1 MPARIDPDA
10 IPGKDI
16 DPDAIALNAGTV
28 TTIAGQVRDSG
39 ANVHRKWQGMAAVYS
54 APEAGTVLDLMSPV
68 NSQATLV
75 GDNLD
80 VVSGALVAF
89 AEAVRPIKDALD
101 QLRLDAQAF
110 IEETN
115 GGVSVREINP
125 AWQSSQVSGSW
136 NAYGAATDSDVEKY
150 RTVTKEWHEVQEYVD
165 RNNELI
171 SAVNAQQ
178 VALWEAERDCANKI
192 RALYGADPL
201 RSAQSEDDALGYG
214 LDEIPE
220 GTEMPWGA
228 PVERT
233 EGCGE
238 ATAKFVFK
246 DFLWE
251 GVIVGGVWGTIQG
264 LGTLTLGYNP
274 ATGEFFSGEAYGAA
288 WGNLGL
294 LAASG
299 LMNSPVLAPLFW
311 ADQGMETFGGSGF
324 LPQEVRDFKAQADE
338 AALNTGKALIAWDKW
353 QDDPGTALG
362 ESVFNVGTALIPV
375 GGAAVAGVKTASTAA
390 SVISKVARFT
400 DMVDPASWALNG
412 TMRLGGATIGSLDNL
427 IGRLDLKP
435 VDVHLDAP
443 QVYTA
448 MDVDSAMRALDEWG
462 VDLNSVTARTDANGN
477 AVLEFPGGAIEMPGD
492 AFTAGLRGGDGGADA
507 AVPAPVREPELVNA
521 GGVRGETGPGAVN
534 SIVDDAPVRT
544 ETGGSTGESTVIR
557 DPDTTTGGGGAHS
570 GGGAGATHG
579 DAGHGGGSGG
589 HSDGGSGA
597 VDSNDASS
605 TPGDSGAGSA
615 GNGDGPTGG
624 GSAVDGN
631 VPDGDG
637 WTSSEGAD
645 LSLSPE
651 QKAAVDE
658 YLDGSRAAEPRI
670 TADIQSV
677 QSAHPGVRL
686 EGLEYRLKGEE
697 SMYRKVATEL
707 DQMAPGAPAGPVVS
721 GMKDS
726 IRYTFVV
733 ADGAYTSGVNGI
745 IRDLTERGYE
755 PTGPLKNTWGSDG
768 YQGINSNWV
777 DPQSGRIIEVQFHTD
792 SSLAAKMEA
801 HGLYEQ
807 SRLPGLDSD
816 TVARLEAEQSEIF
829 GRVEQP
835 GGASDID
842 WPRDTPGNDAGDS
855 PHAGPAPIDEAP
867 APAGVDDQTFFTEA
881 LADHHW
887 SAAEAND
894 VRRTP
899 LDELSDAQAEAI
911 RDLRDSVPPITPDTA
926 MSKVIPV
933 GDIDKYVS
941 GEYSQLGGFM
951 TREADYDGGARSLA
965 EVVEELRL
973 DYTDSPFLRPE
984 TDSFAVI
991 DFQAGDGAT
1000 FDVPYAPRLG
1010 GTHDWPPPFTGNGF
1024 TAARGDIMVPEF
1036 VASQRFTPP
1045 EGAVISVVENGVKTP
1060 VAVFSNGEFH
1070 RIGGAPQ

>member
-16 DPDAIALNAGTV
+16 DPDAIELNAGTV
-28 TTIAGQVRDSG
+28 ATIAGQVRDSG

-80 VVSGALVAF
+80 VVSGALAAF
-89 AEAVRPIKDALD
+89 AETVRPIKDALD

-110 IEETN
+110 IDETN

-171 SAVNAQQ
+171 SGVNAQQ

-238 ATAKFVFK
+238 ATASFVFK

-251 GVIVGGVWGTIQG
+251 GIIVGGVWGTIQG

-311 ADQGMETFGGSGF
+311 ADQGMEAFGGGGF

-390 SVISKVARFT
+390 SVISKVAHFA

-435 VDVHLDAP
+435 ADVHLDTP

-448 MDVDSAMRALDEWG
+448 MDVESAMRALDEWG
-462 VDLNSVTARTDANGN
+462 VDLDSVTARTDANGN

-507 AVPAPVREPELVNA
+507 AIPAPVREPELVSA
-521 GGVRGETGPGAVN
+521 GGVRGETGPGPVN

-544 ETGGSTGESTVIR
+544 ETGGSAGESTVIR
-557 DPDTTTGGGGAHS
+557 DPETTTGGGSSGHGDGS
-570 GGGAGATHG
+570 GGGSDDVTLRGNNSEAVPHGDDGTSRG
-579 DAGHGGGSGG
+579 DAGETSTGSP
-589 HSDGGSGA
+589 
-597 VDSNDASS
+597 AS
-605 TPGDSGAGSA
+605 
-615 GNGDGPTGG
+615 
-624 GSAVDGN
+624 
-631 VPDGDG
+631 
-637 WTSSEGAD
+637 
-645 LSLSPE
+645 
-651 QKAAVDE
+651 
-658 YLDGSRAAEPRI
+658 I
-670 TADIQSV
+670 
-677 QSAHPGVRL
+677 
-686 EGLEYRLKGEE
+686 
-697 SMYRKVATEL
+697 
-707 DQMAPGAPAGPVVS
+707 
-721 GMKDS
+721 
-726 IRYTFVV
+726 
-733 ADGAYTSGVNGI
+733 
-745 IRDLTERGYE
+745 
-755 PTGPLKNTWGSDG
+755 
-768 YQGINSNWV
+768 
-777 DPQSGRIIEVQFHTD
+777 
-792 SSLAAKMEA
+792 
-801 HGLYEQ
+801 
-807 SRLPGLDSD
+807 
-816 TVARLEAEQSEIF
+816 
-829 GRVEQP
+829 
-835 GGASDID
+835 
-842 WPRDTPGNDAGDS
+842 S
-855 PHAGPAPIDEAP
+855 PHD
-867 APAGVDDQTFFTEA
+867 
-881 LADHHW
+881 
-887 SAAEAND
+887 
-894 VRRTP
+894 
-899 LDELSDAQAEAI
+899 
-911 RDLRDSVPPITPDTA
+911 
-926 MSKVIPV
+926 
-933 GDIDKYVS
+933 
-941 GEYSQLGGFM
+941 
-951 TREADYDGGARSLA
+951 
-965 EVVEELRL
+965 
-973 DYTDSPFLRPE
+973 
-984 TDSFAVI
+984 
-991 DFQAGDGAT
+991 
-1000 FDVPYAPRLG
+1000 PRLG
-1010 GTHDWPPPFTGNGF
+1010 STVRIGEVDLYVPRSVEIEFGDPPVAKHTHEDGTSSSIPLDTYIEMRDMGLHNPESDTLVLGRWIENSEESYISVAQRANAMYFDMGVDGFNYVTNTYKVPADDMFEFFNEPVLDKAIAEGKSIRFTHDPD
-1024 TAARGDIMVPEF
+1024 ARQNSFLWLEARYLESFDYMISPDGKGGWI
-1036 VASQRFTPP
+1036 ASP
-1045 EGAVISVVENGVKTP
+1045 
-1060 VAVFSNGEFH
+1060 
-1070 RIGGAPQ
+1070 